1 MPRTAH
7 DLVLTARGERRLA
20 ATAEEIAARHGVAVR
35 TIAKDLSLPGA
46 AEALYQDLG
55 TAQHSPDVLVNNAGF
70 GLYGTFASLDLA
82 AQRDI
87 IQVNVTALT
96 ELTRLISPDMRARG
110 TGRILNVA
118 STAAFVPGPLM
129 AVYYATKA
137 YVLHF
142 SEALGEELR
151 GSGVSVTALCPG
163 LTATGFQATAG
174 LEGVRLFKLGM
185 MDAAEVAH
193 YGYRAMMQG
202 RAIAVPGIKNRI
214 GAHASRFLP
223 RALMRVIVHQ
233 IQKKPA

>member
-1 MPRTAH
+1 M
-7 DLVLTARGERRLA
+7 
-20 ATAEEIAARHGVAVR
+20 
-35 TIAKDLSLPGA
+35 
-46 AEALYQDLG
+46 
-55 TAQHSPDVLVNNAGF
+55 
-70 GLYGTFASLDLA
+70 
-82 AQRDI
+82 

-96 ELTRLISPDMRARG
+96 ELTRLICPDMRARG
-110 TGRILNVA
+110 SGRILNVA

-137 YVLHF
+137 YVLHY

-163 LTATGFQATAG
+163 PTATNFQATAG
-174 LEGVRLFKLGM
+174 LEGVRLLKLGM

-193 YGYRAMMQG
+193 YGYRALIQG

-214 GAHASRFLP
+214 GAHAGRFLP

-233 IQKKPA
+233 IQKKTGVTGQAGGPP